1 MTTFR
6 KLPIIAPRAAM
17 NAHSA
22 GKGTPRALSVA
33 GRIIREIIVARLREC
48 DYDNFGLP
56 TADWHIVP
64 GRREFRSPGTINA
77 LMKIIDNRSHAR
89 LGLRRIINH
98 DIVRA
103 ECRSSS

>member
-64 GRREFRSPGTINA
+64 GRLEFRSPGTINA
-77 LMKIIDNRSHAR
+77 LMKIIDNRS
-89 LGLRRIINH
+89 RRPP
-98 DIVRA
+98 RA
-103 ECRSSS
+103 SPDYQPRHCSRGVSIQ